1 MLEDDKDNESK
12 ELDDEEEEQINGD
25 IYNKEPYYVGLP

>member
-12 ELDDEEEEQINGD
+12 ELDEEEEQINGD

>member
-1 MLEDDKDNESK
+1 MLEDDKDNESE
-12 ELDDEEEEQINGD
+12 ELDDEEEQINGD